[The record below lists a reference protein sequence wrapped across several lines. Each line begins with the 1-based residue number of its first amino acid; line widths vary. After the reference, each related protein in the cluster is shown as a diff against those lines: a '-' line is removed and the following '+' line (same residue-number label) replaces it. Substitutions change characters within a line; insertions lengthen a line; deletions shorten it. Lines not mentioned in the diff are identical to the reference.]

1 MKEIHATIAMQK
13 KDAGVFIQ
21 RMTMMNNQEKMKI
34 RKDGVYV
41 FLVTVDTRPDNP
53 EYGIVQLDHVRHVV
67 GYKERFVSGVKD
79 VESVIETLLG
89 WVYSSVT
96 DPQSLKEMQD
106 RIDRTNW

>member
-41 FLVTVDTRPDNP
+41 FL
-53 EYGIVQLDHVRHVV
+53 
-67 GYKERFVSGVKD
+67 
-79 VESVIETLLG
+79 
-89 WVYSSVT
+89 
-96 DPQSLKEMQD
+96 
-106 RIDRTNW
+106 